1 MRFDP
6 FTSSSP
12 ASLGASGANVAG
24 STTCAAT
31 PGNGCPTVP
40 GLLPSCES
48 LPAWKLGAF
57 TATTGA
63 ISVQPYPSS
72 SSTPNFSRN
81 AAATG
86 SRSFSVPTST
96 NRKLANSSTERL
108 RVYVAQN
115 VGVESRNVALY
126 FAISSPT
133 AFASVGFGWL
143 TTPPPAISGNQT
155 VTVYPKE

>member
-72 SSTPNFSRN
+72 SSTPNLFCVQLFFRGQRAERGAGTSQAHPANRDVG
-81 AAATG
+81 AELHRGPDSADHHSA
-86 SRSFSVPTST
+86 RSPRSALLST
-96 NRKLANSSTERL
+96 AGTFVRRRGE
-108 RVYVAQN
+108 
-115 VGVESRNVALY
+115 
-126 FAISSPT
+126 F
-133 AFASVGFGWL
+133 
-143 TTPPPAISGNQT
+143 
-155 VTVYPKE
+155 